1 MKAGNRVK
9 DALEID
15 EDHELANIADRRL
28 ATFDR
33 KTAKTHVQ
41 IWGALKRHR
50 R

>member
-1 MKAGNRVK
+1 MKARNRVK

-15 EDHELANIADRRL
+15 EDRGLANIADRRM
-28 ATFDR
+28 ATFGP

-41 IWGALKRHR
+41 IWEDLKRHR